1 MPKHEKKKKKRDR
14 HVLDLNELKELAKAH
29 RHKADKKKKT
39 EDSISKA
46 AMVPQTKADHDKEQ
60 NIVRKV
66 VDPLTGRTRSPL
78 RLVKGSGEII
88 EEVVSKDKQ
97 REINRMAT
105 LKDGLSYEAAHLSGR
120 YAP

>member
-1 MPKHEKKKKKRDR
+1 MPKHEKKKKKKRDR

-29 RHKADKKKKT
+29 RHKAEVKKSA

-46 AMVPQTKADHDKEQ
+46 AMVPQTKAEHEKEQ
-60 NIVRKV
+60 NVVRKV
-66 VDPLTGRTRSPL
+66 VDPLTGRTRL
-78 RLVKGSGEII
+78 IKGSGEII

-97 REINRMAT
+97 KEINRMAT
-105 LKDGLSYEAAHLSGR
+105 LNDGLSYEAAQLSGR